1 MFARPSRNRL
11 VGVMLAGTVAFGSL
25 AIAAS
30 HGLPAVAALP
40 VAAAPSAAPPG
51 AGAFVQL
58 APTRIL
64 DTRSGSIIRPGGSI
78 DVQVTGTL
86 VPVGALAV
94 ALNLTIDQAVQPGY
108 VTLYPTGGI
117 QAGSNVNPTEA
128 GQTVA
133 NMSIVSLPASGK
145 VTAFVNSGGHVLL
158 DVAGYWVAASASTS
172 GRYSPVN
179 PLRVL
184 DTRNTTK
191 PGPGAVVNATVTGGA
206 VGVPADASA
215 VAVTITASD
224 ATDSGFITAWPTGQ
238 TRPIASNVNLP
249 GPGATVPNLAIVPV
263 GAGGQIS
270 LYTDAGTD
278 LIVDIAGWFS
288 GAAAPSSSDGLFV
301 PVQPTRIAD
310 SRSAQSIK
318 KLVGGLPAE
327 LPVSIPGGVPAGS
340 SVSSVALNL
349 TVTDTFDDGFLT
361 AAPAQVPLP
370 LASNLNYTRGHDVA
384 SLSITRL
391 GANGALNLSSYSGT
405 HIIADIAGWFT
416 GAPAAD
422 GGYRPT
428 KCENLVVYT
437 RDDGATNSIMVHDR
451 TSTAPDRVI
460 ASDVNGYAQITPHC
474 EYVLIAD
481 YDNAGEITLTRVDP
495 LGSQPETLISG
506 PTVVYS
512 YVFSPDAKVIY
523 ARNQANSLIWMDA
536 QTGAKFP
543 LIVATVNKNWVPN
556 DISPDGRYLDVIQWP
571 DGDGVIYPNGWYRYD
586 TLLRTTTLVDAAPH
600 VVATHS
606 SPNRQY
612 TASLINPPETSPLP
626 ITASISPFG
635 TVNPSGSVNI
645 PASDVVWT
653 PQGEA
658 VTTEDTSAMVLDEP
672 LSFKVRAAPF
682 TTGTDLFTGTGS
694 HLVPSF
700 PTFALL

>member
-1 MFARPSRNRL
+1 
-11 VGVMLAGTVAFGSL
+11 
-25 AIAAS
+25 
-30 HGLPAVAALP
+30 
-40 VAAAPSAAPPG
+40 
-51 AGAFVQL
+51 
-58 APTRIL
+58 
-64 DTRSGSIIRPGGSI
+64 
-78 DVQVTGTL
+78 
-86 VPVGALAV
+86 
-94 ALNLTIDQAVQPGY
+94 
-108 VTLYPTGGI
+108 
-117 QAGSNVNPTEA
+117 
-128 GQTVA
+128 
-133 NMSIVSLPASGK
+133 
-145 VTAFVNSGGHVLL
+145 
-158 DVAGYWVAASASTS
+158 
-172 GRYSPVN
+172 
-179 PLRVL
+179 
-184 DTRNTTK
+184 
-191 PGPGAVVNATVTGGA
+191 
-206 VGVPADASA
+206 

-340 SVSSVALNL
+340 SVSAVALNL

-384 SLSITRL
+384 GLSITRL

-437 RDDGATNSIMVHDR
+437 RQDGATNSIMVHDR
-451 TSTAPDRVI
+451 TSTAPDRMI
-460 ASDVNGYAQITPHC
+460 ASDVNGYAQIAPHC

-495 LGSQPETLISG
+495 LGSQTETSVLGPIVAYFYVISPEAKTIYAESQAGSLLAIDARTGATSTLIAS
-506 PTVVYS
+506 T
-512 YVFSPDAKVIY
+512 
-523 ARNQANSLIWMDA
+523 L
-536 QTGAKFP
+536 
-543 LIVATVNKNWVPN
+543 NKNWVPQ

-600 VVATHS
+600 VVATHT

-635 TVNPSGSVNI
+635 TVKPSGAVNI
-645 PASDVVWT
+645 DAIDVVWT

-658 VTTEDTSAMVLDEP
+658 VTTEDAPGGLPDAP
-672 LSFKVRAAPF
+672 QLFKVRAAPF
-682 TTGTDLFTGTGS
+682 AAGTDLFTDTGS